1 MSAAVPFVVPV
12 LRHMNRTDVAEVSAI
27 EQSAYEFP
35 WTPGIF
41 RDCIRVGYHCRVASV
56 DGCVRA
62 YGIMSTAA
70 DEAHILNLCVDVGMR
85 RSGLGRRMLGHLV
98 ELAVRAHS
106 RRIFLEVRP
115 SNTAAQQLYSQ
126 AGFVEIGRRRAY
138 YRARVGRE
146 DAMVLALDLPA
157 PNVV

>member
-12 LRHMNRTDVAEVSAI
+12 LRPMTRSDVPEVSSI
-27 EQSAYEFP
+27 EQGAYEFP

-41 RDCIRVGYHCRVASV
+41 RDCIRVGYHCRVATV

-70 DEAHILNLCVDVGMR
+70 NEAHILNLCVDPDLR
-85 RSGLGRRMLGHLV
+85 RAGLGRRMLTHLT
-98 ELAVRAHS
+98 ELALRARSH
-106 RRIFLEVRP
+106 RIFLEVRP
-115 SNTAAQQLYSQ
+115 SNAAAQRLYSQ

-138 YRARVGRE
+138 YRAAAGRE
-146 DAMVLALDLPA
+146 DAMVLALDL
-157 PNVV
+157 V